1 MEGGEGMKKLVKG
14 SVLAGAL
21 AAVVVGASQAD
32 AAWTVDL
39 TSVTTDVV
47 TIGGAILAL
56 TGVIFG
62 FRVVR
67 RMIGR

>member
-1 MEGGEGMKKLVKG
+1 MKKLFKG
-14 SVLAGAL
+14 SSLVAAGT
-21 AAVVVGASQAD
+21 AVVVGASQAS

-39 TSVTTDVV
+39 TSVTTDVT

-56 TGVIFG
+56 TAVIFG